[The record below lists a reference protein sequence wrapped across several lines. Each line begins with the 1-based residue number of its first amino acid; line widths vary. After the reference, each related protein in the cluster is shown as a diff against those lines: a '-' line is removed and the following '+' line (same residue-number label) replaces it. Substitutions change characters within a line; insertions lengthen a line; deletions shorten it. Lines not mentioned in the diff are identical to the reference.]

1 MANIG
6 LLVAAILLAQL
17 AGGIFGSAFAQTFE
31 QELARLFGEHPT
43 IKAARRDQDRAEGQ
57 RREAFADF
65 LPRLTFEGDVGYQYT
80 DSPARRSARL
90 DALNADRGKATLSA
104 TQNVFDGNRR
114 FAAYDA
120 AKIGQEI
127 AAANLSVTA
136 QDLLFDG
143 ISVYHNV
150 LRNSRLIELGFASE
164 NTVKRQLDLEDERV
178 RRGAGIAI
186 DVLFSKSRLQI
197 AKEQRVSFEGRLRN
211 SSARYEQLFG
221 RAPEVGSMIEPAPP
235 ADLLPGSLDAAIDLA
250 LQDSPQLGVSA
261 RNVDVAD
268 RQRDMARSELFPRLD
283 LIGKLN
289 VEDDVDGV
297 VGTRKEGTI
306 VLQLSWD
313 LFTGFGRSARISQ
326 ASARYLAT
334 IDNLS
339 STQRQIVEEVR
350 LAWNDLETARMR
362 VELLENAVNI
372 AAEVFE
378 TRERLR
384 AAGQEEAINV
394 LDAETELNSA
404 RINLTNATFD
414 ARLSIYRIL
423 RSIGR
428 LTPTALG
435 FSVVAEN

>member
-1 MANIG
+1 
-6 LLVAAILLAQL
+6 
-17 AGGIFGSAFAQTFE
+17 
-31 QELARLFGEHPT
+31 
-43 IKAARRDQDRAEGQ
+43 
-57 RREAFADF
+57 
-65 LPRLTFEGDVGYQYT
+65 
-80 DSPARRSARL
+80 
-90 DALNADRGKATLSA
+90 
-104 TQNVFDGNRR
+104 
-114 FAAYDA
+114 
-120 AKIGQEI
+120 
-127 AAANLSVTA
+127 
-136 QDLLFDG
+136 
-143 ISVYHNV
+143 
-150 LRNSRLIELGFASE
+150 
-164 NTVKRQLDLEDERV
+164 
-178 RRGAGIAI
+178 
-186 DVLFSKSRLQI
+186 
-197 AKEQRVSFEGRLRN
+197 
-211 SSARYEQLFG
+211 
-221 RAPEVGSMIEPAPP
+221 
-235 ADLLPGSLDAAIDLA
+235 
-250 LQDSPQLGVSA
+250 
-261 RNVDVAD
+261 
-268 RQRDMARSELFPRLD
+268 MARSELFPRLD